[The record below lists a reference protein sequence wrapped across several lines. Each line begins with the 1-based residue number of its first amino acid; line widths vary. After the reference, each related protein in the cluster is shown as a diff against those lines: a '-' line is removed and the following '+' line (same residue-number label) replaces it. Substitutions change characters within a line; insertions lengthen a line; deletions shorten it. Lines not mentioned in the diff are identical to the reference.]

1 MGGDG
6 QVKIGLL
13 GLPQSGKT
21 TVFRALTGMDTPVS
35 GYANGKS
42 EPNVAVVKVLDERV
56 DRLSK
61 LYVPRKTVYANVE
74 FVDFAGLTAGTA
86 KEGAFSTT
94 AMGTVK
100 TMDAL
105 TLVVRNF
112 ENDPS
117 DAPDPLG
124 DLAWISDELILLDLM
139 VAENRLERIRN
150 GYRRGQKT
158 ENLVREEKCLERIVE
173 HLNRSR
179 PVRELAL
186 SDEEEKMIRG
196 FQFLTLKPLMV
207 VLNSDEARFGNHGP
221 LMAEIEKGF
230 RAVEFAGKFEMELG
244 LLDEEEARLFMED
257 MGIPESAYQRLT
269 NLAYET
275 LGYISFFTV
284 GDDEVRAW
292 NLRRGDTALDAA
304 ATIHSDLARG
314 FIRAESFSY
323 ESLLRC
329 GSEKG
334 VREKGLFRL
343 EGRDYE
349 VQDGDILSIR
359 FNV

>member
-1 MGGDG
+1 M
-6 QVKIGLL
+6 KIGLL
-13 GLPQSGKT
+13 GLPRSGKT
-21 TVFRALTGMDTPVS
+21 TVFKALTGMESPVW
-35 GYANGKS
+35 GYGNGKS
-42 EPNVAVVKVLDERV
+42 EPNVAVVKVPDKRV
-56 DRLSK
+56 ERLSE

-74 FVDFAGLTAGTA
+74 FVDFAGLSGEPA

-94 AMGTVK
+94 AMGMVK

-112 ENDPS
+112 EDDLS
-117 DAPDPLG
+117 DAPDPVG
-124 DLAWISDELILLDLM
+124 DLTRVSDELILLDLV
-139 VAENRLERIRN
+139 VADGRLERIRN
-150 GYRRGQKT
+150 GYRRGQRA

-179 PVRELAL
+179 PVRDLVL
-186 SDEEEKMIRG
+186 SGEEEKMIRG
-196 FQFLTLKPLMV
+196 FQFLTKKPVMV
-207 VLNSDEARFGNHGP
+207 VLNSDEARFGNQGP
-221 LMAEIEKGF
+221 LMTEIEKGL
-230 RAVEFAGKFEMELG
+230 RVVEFAGKFEMELG
-244 LLDEEEARLFMED
+244 LLDEEAAGLFMDD
-257 MGIPESAYQRLT
+257 MGITESAYHRLT

-292 NLRRGDTALDAA
+292 NLRRGETALDAA

-314 FIRAESFSY
+314 FIRAECFSY
-323 ESLLRC
+323 GSFLEC
-329 GSEKG
+329 GSERG